1 MKARVIM
8 VASCKGGVGKTTVT
22 ANLALSLAK
31 LGRRTLMVDC
41 DFGMRCL
48 DLVCGLSDKVTY
60 DVCDCILRGISPER
74 AAVRDP
80 RSPSLW
86 FIAGPYRY
94 GGGIDG
100 EGFRSFLETA
110 SEELSLDYIIV
121 DTHGGEGVEFSL
133 AAPNADIALVVSTHQ
148 EASIRAAEETAKR
161 ISELGSA
168 ETRLIINSYDVKA
181 ARRGRLPGVLELI
194 DRTRVRLIGIIPR
207 DDSMLERQVTGSLAA
222 SDGRSRS
229 GKAFAN
235 VARRLDGESVPLS
248 VE

>member
-1 MKARVIM
+1 MTAKVIM

-31 LGRRTLMVDC
+31 QGHRTLMVDC

-48 DLVCGLSDKVTY
+48 DIVCGLSDRATF
-60 DVCDCILRGISPER
+60 DVCDCILRDVSPER

-80 RSPSLW
+80 RSDRLF

-94 GGGIDG
+94 SGGIEP
-100 EGFRSFLETA
+100 EGFGAFLETA
-110 SEELSLDYIIV
+110 SDELSLDYIII

-133 AAPNADIALVVSTHQ
+133 AAPFADTALVVATHQ

-161 ISELGSA
+161 LSELGA
-168 ETRLIINSYDVKA
+168 ADPRLIINCYDARA
-181 ARRGRLPGVLELI
+181 ARKGRLPGVLELI
-194 DRTRVRLIGIIPR
+194 DRTRVRLIGVVPR
-207 DDSMLERQVTGSLAA
+207 DDAMTERQVTGRLAA
-222 SDGRSRS
+222 SDPRSRS
-229 GKAFAN
+229 GRAFSN
-235 VARRLDGESVPLS
+235 IARRLGGDSVPLS